1 MNTTQLRNPSA
12 PPAQDTVETLKADLG
27 KLSETVK
34 ALASEQFGSVAE
46 SVQVKAATTVTDL
59 ETVIR
64 KNPTQ
69 AAVMAAGI
77 GFLIGLIMTR

>member
-1 MNTTQLRNPSA
+1 MNTTQLRNPSGT
-12 PPAQDTVETLKADLG
+12 PPHDTLETLKADIG

-34 ALASEQFGSVAE
+34 ALAGEQFGSVAE

-59 ETVIR
+59 ESAIR
-64 KNPTQ
+64 KNPSQ
-69 AAVMAAGI
+69 AAVMAAGF